1 MPQISTRL
9 NKPIIARPDEVIITR
24 DGETAIIDYVDP
36 IIGSVNLT
44 IGPRIVQMTDRD
56 ILDCHNSALRAQQQ
70 SVSAYKHHA
79 VEIPVGL
86 PQVRYFEPGDQWV
99 PRGDVLR
106 CLIHDDEDRQ
116 PVIEIDGQE
125 FTIEEFGSMLVSHAG
140 WGMRVVFVPDT
151 DINKIPDIVVRDAED
166 TE

>member
-9 NKPIIARPDEVIITR
+9 NKPVIARFDEVIITR

-36 IIGSVNLT
+36 AVASVNLT
-44 IGPRIVQMTDRD
+44 IGPRIVEMTDRD
-56 ILDCHNSALRAQQQ
+56 ILDCHNAALRAQQHF
-70 SVSAYKHHA
+70 VATYKHQA

-99 PRGDVLR
+99 SRGDVLR
-106 CLIHDDEDRQ
+106 CLIHDGEDRQ

-125 FTIEEFGSMLVSHAG
+125 FTLEEFGTMLVGHAG

-151 DINKIPDIVVRDAED
+151 EISKIPDIVVRDAED